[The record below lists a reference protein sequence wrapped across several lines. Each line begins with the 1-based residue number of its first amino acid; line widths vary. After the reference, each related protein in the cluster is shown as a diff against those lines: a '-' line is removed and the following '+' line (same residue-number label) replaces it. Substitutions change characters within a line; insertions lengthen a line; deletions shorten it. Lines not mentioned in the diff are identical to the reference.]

1 MRARTSAARVAT
13 AALVLAVVSS
23 CSHVMSSAA
32 RSTRDW
38 QFVQSV
44 GGIAVG
50 NPQRDANGEV
60 HLPVDCDVSGL
71 RAVSTSPSAINSGI
85 ACEAPAV
92 VVRGRSVYIAVVT
105 SLPSEKSGSAG
116 CPDAHLGALAPGK
129 YAVFH
134 GSAEDTAHPLGFIE
148 VSDQ

>member
-1 MRARTSAARVAT
+1 MSTRTSAARLAT
-13 AALVLAVVSS
+13 AALVFAVVSS
-23 CSHVMSSAA
+23 CSHLMSSAA

-50 NPQRDANGEV
+50 TPQRGANGQV
-60 HLPVDCDVSGL
+60 LLPVNCDVSGL
-71 RAVSTSPSAINSGI
+71 RAVTASPSAINSGI

-105 SLPSEKSGSAG
+105 SLPSEKVGSAR
-116 CPDAHLGALAPGK
+116 CPDANLGTLAPGR
-129 YAVFH
+129 YAVFY
-134 GSAEDTAHPLGFIE
+134 GSAEDTAHPLGSIE
-148 VSDQ
+148 VPDQ